1 METAKKTSSRKS
13 AAKQTQPDKIMA
25 AYKAHVLT
33 HGHQPPSVYK
43 FCLDA
48 GITED
53 EFYQHFG
60 SFEGLERLIWKG
72 FIDQTIN
79 RLQADNSFNNFNT
92 RERVLAFYFTLLETL
107 RPERSLVL
115 LYLNDVKRLEVTPAF
130 LRSFRESFDAF
141 FTTLLAEGKQR
152 GDVATRPYLEK
163 QYPRLFWLHLGFI
176 LTFWKQDDSA
186 GFERTDAAVEK
197 SVNLAF
203 DLIGT
208 GALDSA
214 LDFGKFLYQ
223 QHKF

>member
-1 METAKKTSSRKS
+1 MDTAKKTSSRKS
-13 AAKQTQPDKIMA
+13 ATKQARPDKIVA
-25 AYKAHVLT
+25 AYKTHVLT

-48 GITED
+48 GIAED

-60 SFEGLERLIWKG
+60 SFEGLERVIWNG
-72 FIDQTIN
+72 FIDQTVS
-79 RLQADNSFNNFNT
+79 RLQADDSFNNFTT

-107 RPERSLVL
+107 RPERSFAL
-115 LYLNDVKRLEVTPAF
+115 LYLNGEKRLEVTPAY

-152 GDVATRPYLEK
+152 GEVATRPYLEK

-176 LTFWKQDDSA
+176 LTFWKQDDTA

-203 DLIGT
+203 DLIGA

>member
-1 METAKKTSSRKS
+1 MDTAKKTSSRKS
-13 AAKQTQPDKIMA
+13 AAKQPQPDKIMA
-25 AYKAHVLT
+25 AYKAHLLT

-48 GITED
+48 GIAED
-53 EFYQHFG
+53 EFYQYFG
-60 SFEGLERLIWKG
+60 SFEALERAVWKW
-72 FIDQTIN
+72 FIDQTVN
-79 RLQADNSFNNFNT
+79 RLQADDSFNNFNT

-107 RPERSLVL
+107 RSERSLVL
-115 LYLNDVKRLEVTPAF
+115 LYLNGSKRLEITPAY
-130 LRSFRESFDAF
+130 LRSFRASFDAF

-163 QYPRLFWLHLGFI
+163 QYPNLFWLHLGFI

-203 DLIGT
+203 DLVGT